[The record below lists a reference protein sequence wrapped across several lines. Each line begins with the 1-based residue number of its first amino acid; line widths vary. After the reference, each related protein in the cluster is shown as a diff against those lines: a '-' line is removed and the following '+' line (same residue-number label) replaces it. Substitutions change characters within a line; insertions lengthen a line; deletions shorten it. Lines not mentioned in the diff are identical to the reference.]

1 MRRVTDRVLRL
12 YNETPRGGQDSR
24 RFGLKR
30 LSFDKPA
37 NTLTKGGNDT
47 GVFHPDE
54 PRWLVIPEMKR
65 LASFPDQFNFL
76 EREAMDEDKPARELD
91 PLWKEATR
99 LVLNDST
106 RKVWDETQVG
116 GNHHRLYGHI
126 KVDPNRS
133 SVTLTKF
140 NGKNVGLFHPAEPRR
155 VNAAEYARLGSF
167 PGQFRFDAGWIN
179 AVDQIG
185 NCVPPLLMRAVAEE
199 LAGIKREHKGET
211 AMKRLL
217 GTSLRDV
224 SKTYVADLDAAWAAH
239 LAPRSKNAPTVAS
252 LFAGCGGSSLGYSMA
267 GYREVFAVEWDKKAC
282 ATFRLNFPDVLLH
295 EGDIALLTN
304 RKIGMMTGLKPGE
317 LDVLDGS
324 PPCQGFST
332 AGKRMIDDPRNQ
344 LFREYIRILRYLR
357 PKKLVMENVTGMIK
371 GDMLPTFH
379 EIMRELRSCG
389 YNVKSRVLNAMHYGV
404 PQARQRVIFIGSRV
418 GEPEFPAP
426 WSEPITVR
434 DAWAGLDFATGAPLA
449 MVNAGDER
457 NVKAGRRRTKS
468 LDEPAPTLISHK
480 DGNKVVVVGLVTG
493 GNERHTAAGRRS
505 PRGLDEVAPTL
516 MASGNSVVQ
525 CHFTEARPGSKAR
538 AALDKT
544 GEGETLAGFLV
555 SRRLASGCVAPTLQT
570 GGVAPGQPGSSWPS
584 HPTEPRGISL
594 EEAARLAAFPD
605 QFMFVAP
612 KPGSKMLDG
621 SDKYRGLAKA
631 KEGEK
636 IHYAAERLAF
646 NKVAKTIRTGDGH
659 PSSAWF
665 SHPTEMRGISL
676 VEAKRIGSF
685 PDQFGFGDWKAGCR
699 QIGNCVPPLLI
710 RAVAEALERHGARG
724 EMSDFQA
731 ATYAK
736 TRRGAKAKAVL
747 GLFTRLAWS
756 MVAPTVMRQF
766 GVYGVAG
773 LYHPDEPRPLTVG
786 EYKRLAS
793 FPDGFKFGGWLDAV
807 AQMGNC
813 VPPLLVKAVADLLR
827 AV

>member
-1 MRRVTDRVLRL
+1 MKRVTDRVLRL

-54 PRWLVIPEMKR
+54 PRWLTLAEMKR
-65 LASFPDQFNFL
+65 LTSFPDQFRFAGPK
-76 EREAMDEDKPARELD
+76 EHSMDKDNPTALSDK
-91 PLWKEATR
+91 TR
-99 LVLNDST
+99 T
-106 RKVWDETQVG
+106 VWDETPAG
-116 GNHHRLYGHI
+116 GQHHRLYGHI
-126 KVDPNRS
+126 KVGLDRPSN
-133 SVTLTKF
+133 TLTKF
-140 NGKNVGLFHPAEPRR
+140 NGENVGFFHPDEPRR
-155 VNAAEYARLGSF
+155 VNAAEYARLAGF
-167 PGQFRFDAGWIN
+167 PGRFDFGASWVD
-179 AVDQIG
+179 AVNQIG

-224 SKTYVADLDAAWAAH
+224 SKTYVADLDAAWEAH
-239 LAPRSKNAPTVAS
+239 LAPRRKNAPTVAS

-457 NVKAGRRRTKS
+457 NVKAGRRRTRS

-525 CHFTEARPGSKAR
+525 RHFTEAKPGSKTR

-544 GEGETLAGFLV
+544 GDGETLSGFLV
-555 SRRLASGCVAPTLQT
+555 SRRRASGCVAPTLQT
-570 GGVAPGQPGSSWPS
+570 GGNAAGAPGSSWPS

-612 KPGSKMLDG
+612 KPGSKAHAAL
-621 SDKYRGLAKA
+621 LKA
-631 KEGEK
+631 KDGERLPDYG
-636 IHYAAERLAF
+636 IAERLPMDG
-646 NKVAKTIRTGDGH
+646 VAGTLRTGEGS
-659 PSSAWF
+659 PCSSWF

-685 PDQFGFGDWKAGCR
+685 PDQFGFGDWKAGCK

-710 RAVAEALERHGARG
+710 RAVADALAKHRQTGATTESQKKRIR
-724 EMSDFQA
+724 EL
-731 ATYAK
+731 
-736 TRRGAKAKAVL
+736 RRDGTHPKWFNL
-747 GLFTRLAWS
+747 TRLAWGA
-756 MVAPTVMRQF
+756 VASTVMKGF
-766 GVYGVAG
+766 ALFTTAG
-773 LYHPDEPRPLTVG
+773 FYHPDEDRVLTVG
-786 EYKRLAS
+786 EYARLAS
-793 FPDGFKFGGWLDAV
+793 FPDRFMFAETWRDAV